1 MCSTARRR
9 DILTL
14 CRLLDEVGVALAGR
28 FLDNAGTKRRS
39 SNRKSAR
46 DRRRAVE
53 AALFLDES
61 CHTTVPLERLAAD
74 AGLTAFHFLRSFKN
88 VLGVTPHQYLVRA
101 RLHRAAHLLASD
113 ALPITDIAFAVGFDD
128 TEGKGVFEMSAVSI
142 GGNVKSYRARRFAD

>member
-1 MCSTARRR
+1 MACARRR

-28 FLDNAGTKRRS
+28 FLDIAGTKRRS

-101 RLHRAAHLLASD
+101 RLRRAAHLLASD
-113 ALPITDIAFAVGFDD
+113 ALPITDIAFADGFDD
-128 TEGKGVFEMSAVSI
+128 TEGNVVFEMSAVSI